1 MERFAAMHPDLQ
13 QLIDLQGLDHDLD
26 ALRHAIDA
34 VPQRREAIEA
44 RVAREAEAVAAA
56 KQRVSDNRAA
66 RQVIERDLQLQQGR
80 LSKFRDQLMAVKT
93 NKEYQ
98 AMQVEIATAEGEVR
112 RLEDQLLE
120 RMMEADEAAAALKQ
134 AEATHVADRAAAQ
147 QEIAALE
154 REAAD
159 LAQRAA
165 ARATDRDALAA
176 RIPAEP
182 LAVFESVRA
191 RRGALVVVEARDGH
205 CTVCHV
211 RLRPQ
216 VFNDIRRNEH
226 LIKCDSC
233 GRLLFFVPPATPAPP
248 APAAQP

>member
-1 MERFAAMHPDLQ
+1 MHPDLQ
-13 QLIDLQGLDHDLD
+13 QLIDLQGLDRDLES
-26 ALRHAIDA
+26 LRHAIEA
-34 VPQRREAIEA
+34 VPRRREAIET
-44 RVAREAEAVAAA
+44 RVALEAEAVGAA
-56 KQRVSDNRAA
+56 KQRVADNRAA
-66 RQVIERDLQLQQGR
+66 RQAIEKDLQLQQGR
-80 LSKFRDQLMAVKT
+80 LSKYRDQLMAVKT

-134 AEATHVADRAAAQ
+134 AEATHAADRAAAQ
-147 QEIAALE
+147 QEVAALE
-154 REAAD
+154 READD
-159 LAQRAA
+159 LARRLA
-165 ARATDRDALAA
+165 ARNVEREALAA
-176 RIPAEP
+176 RIGAEP

-216 VFNDIRRNEH
+216 VFNEIRRNEQ

-233 GRLLFFVPPATPAPP
+233 GRLLYFVPPATPAP
-248 APAAQP
+248 AAQP

>member
-13 QLIDLQGLDHDLD
+13 QLIDLQGLDRDLD

-34 VPQRREAIEA
+34 VPQRREAIET
-44 RVAREAEAVAAA
+44 RVACEAEAVAAA

-66 RQVIERDLQLQQGR
+66 RQVIEKDLQLQQGR

-134 AEATHVADRAAAQ
+134 AEATHAADRADSAHGWVSFRHGGETAVVAWLDGHVSR
-147 QEIAALE
+147 EGYAAL
-154 REAAD
+154 
-159 LAQRAA
+159 
-165 ARATDRDALAA
+165 RDMRLW
-176 RIPAEP
+176 AEP
-182 LAVFESVRA
+182 A
-191 RRGALVVVEARDGH
+191 RRDDNPAWR
-205 CTVCHV
+205 
-211 RLRPQ
+211 RP
-216 VFNDIRRNEH
+216 
-226 LIKCDSC
+226 
-233 GRLLFFVPPATPAPP
+233 
-248 APAAQP
+248 